1 MSLTFREQI
10 EETAWELGN
19 GEGTVPELRQRFD
32 DNPDTPNFDPAKAL
46 EMLHILQIVNYRQ
59 VPQHRGRPARSHFL
73 KQSEYSVLDFD
84 IPKPIPKDERE
95 RQTRI
100 QWAKDFRTTLTGCDA
115 ELLHDRKR
123 ESMKESVTIQ
133 YLCED
138 ADTNLVETIPI
149 ASISID
155 QWSQATRPVQPRPE
169 SHHGRRML
177 SVLITACEAVLHEIQ
192 DIKWED

>member
-10 EETAWELGN
+10 EETASELGN

-100 QWAKDFRTTLTGCDA
+100 QWAKDFRTIADWLDA
-115 ELLHDRKR
+115 NCYTT
-123 ESMKESVTIQ
+123 ESE
-133 YLCED
+133 
-138 ADTNLVETIPI
+138 
-149 ASISID
+149 
-155 QWSQATRPVQPRPE
+155 
-169 SHHGRRML
+169 
-177 SVLITACEAVLHEIQ
+177 EA
-192 DIKWED
+192 

>member
-19 GEGTVPELRQRFD
+19 GEGTVPDLRQRFD

-100 QWAKDFRTTLTGCDA
+100 QWAKDFRVIADWLDANCYTT
-115 ELLHDRKR
+115 
-123 ESMKESVTIQ
+123 ESE
-133 YLCED
+133 
-138 ADTNLVETIPI
+138 
-149 ASISID
+149 
-155 QWSQATRPVQPRPE
+155 
-169 SHHGRRML
+169 
-177 SVLITACEAVLHEIQ
+177 EA
-192 DIKWED
+192 